1 MRKLFVTLT
10 RRSILAMTVGLAL
23 AAFGQT
29 AGERSRAWVDT
40 QGRTIKAALLN
51 VEGDNVILKLE
62 NGTTA
67 KVPLARF
74 SGPDKAYVKDWSARN
89 GKPDPSV
96 ASKPLTWP
104 DSVSVNAKDLQI
116 VTGEQ
121 NAAAGRFVYQSGSF
135 QFTSN
140 AALSGTVVRDMASD
154 FELVRAFFVQMPW
167 GYQPKPDQ
175 GGFFA
180 INLFETQSQYIT
192 AGGTENSSWYFNGKF
207 IVVKF
212 ATLGLKRVG
221 ERFAFDS
228 RTTRPGSMIGG
239 TARLV
244 MNPMT
249 SFTNPWATMG
259 LEEFLE
265 YCAFK
270 NSSFDFTHVE
280 RGLKARIEQTR
291 VNGAATDPGRMVE
304 FIKTSWKDRR
314 DDVLELRR
322 QNFLD
327 GLLLVYFFGYLDG
340 DGKGTK
346 LHRFYR
352 ELAQKTMGWREY
364 RESGGARPAPRGNP
378 TEYAS
383 ELNNLVMDGRSE
395 DQLREQIIAKF
406 KGLGIKL

>member
-1 MRKLFVTLT
+1 MEGPFVTRTLL
-10 RRSILAMTVGLAL
+10 ILALTVGFAL
-23 AAFGQT
+23 VAFGQT
-29 AGERSRAWVDT
+29 AVEGSRAWVDT
-40 QGRTIKAALLN
+40 QGRTVKAALVN
-51 VEGDNVILKLE
+51 VDGDNVILKLE

-67 KVPLARF
+67 RVPLARF
-74 SGPDKAYVKDWSARN
+74 SGPDKTYVKDWSARN
-89 GKPDPSV
+89 GRPDPMI

-135 QFTSN
+135 QFTST

-154 FELVRAFFVQMPW
+154 FELVRAFAVQMPW
-167 GYQPKPDQ
+167 GYQPKPAE

-180 INLFETQSQYIT
+180 INLFESEGQYIA
-192 AGGTENSSWYFNGKF
+192 AGGTENTSWYFNYKY
-207 IVVKF
+207 IVVRF

-239 TARLV
+239 TARMV

-249 SFTNPWATMG
+249 AFMNPWASMG

-265 YCAFK
+265 FCAYK
-270 NSSFDFTHVE
+270 NSSFDFAHTE

-291 VNGAATDPGRMVE
+291 ADGAATDPARTVE
-304 FIKTSWKDRR
+304 FMKTSWSERR

-340 DGKGTK
+340 DGKGTN

-352 ELAQKTMGWREY
+352 EVAQKTMDWREY

-378 TEYAS
+378 KDSAS
-383 ELNNLVMDGRSE
+383 ELNTLLMDGRNE